1 MNIKTNALAQ
11 DFDALDVT
19 ANSIFNFYTS
29 YLRENNYCIF
39 SNDDGKIKT
48 EPSDVE
54 LNIFKGYFKCFFK
67 TKAQYRKTK
76 DILNE
81 HLRLELKDF
90 YNEPYTAYFCLDKK
104 KCEEFGNEYLMQVQ
118 NVFFVNIENKVRLKK
133 G

>member
-29 YLRENNYCIF
+29 YLKENNYCIF

-54 LNIFKGYFKCFFK
+54 LNIFKGYFKCF
-67 TKAQYRKTK
+67 
-76 DILNE
+76 
-81 HLRLELKDF
+81 LKQKLSI
-90 YNEPYTAYFCLDKK
+90 EK
-104 KCEEFGNEYLMQVQ
+104 Q
-118 NVFFVNIENKVRLKK
+118 NIY
-133 G
+133 